1 MEIGVGAM
9 EAIKGIIDP
18 INQVVIREKTKKVA
32 VLKGMLE
39 NREITLEEYA
49 DEVQKLTLETVINQ
63 Y

>member
-1 MEIGVGAM
+1 MEIGVNTV

-32 VLKGMLE
+32 VLNGMLE

>member
-39 NREITLEEYA
+39 NRKITLEEYA

>member
-1 MEIGVGAM
+1 MEIGMNTV

-49 DEVQKLTLETVINQ
+49 DEVQKLTL
-63 Y
+63 

>member
-1 MEIGVGAM
+1 MGIGVGAM

>member
-1 MEIGVGAM
+1 MNTV

-32 VLKGMLE
+32 VLNGMLE

>member
-18 INQVVIREKTKKVA
+18 INQVVTREKTKKVA